1 MFWDLPSDCP
11 GAHPAASSGPLSP
24 SSTHTPKQQESLLGT
39 CRGWSF
45 GKEPSPLWSCGF
57 SGSYSLTVKRQDSN
71 PGRKEHLTQSV
82 HSFSLEQGDANL
94 LPGNEWLRLC
104 AKSFLS
110 QLLSCHCSRGAAM
123 DKEKKKYLWANTLFM
138 ETETLIACL
147 FHVSWN
153 IIVLVFLE
161 SVTLGE
167 VSQIEEKYRGTPLF
181 I

>member
-1 MFWDLPSDCP
+1 
-11 GAHPAASSGPLSP
+11 
-24 SSTHTPKQQESLLGT
+24 
-39 CRGWSF
+39 
-45 GKEPSPLWSCGF
+45 
-57 SGSYSLTVKRQDSN
+57 
-71 PGRKEHLTQSV
+71 
-82 HSFSLEQGDANL
+82 
-94 LPGNEWLRLC
+94 
-104 AKSFLS
+104 
-110 QLLSCHCSRGAAM
+110 
-123 DKEKKKYLWANTLFM
+123 M